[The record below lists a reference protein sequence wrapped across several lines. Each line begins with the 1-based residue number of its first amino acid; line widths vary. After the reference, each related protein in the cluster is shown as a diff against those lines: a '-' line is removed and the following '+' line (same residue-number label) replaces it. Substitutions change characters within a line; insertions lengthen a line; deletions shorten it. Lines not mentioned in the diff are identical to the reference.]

1 MKKFELFAATALS
14 LLVATPAFAQEK
26 PVPAPA
32 PSDTAPA
39 GDEIVVTA
47 TKREKTLLDTPISVA
62 VTSGQTIQQAQV
74 RDLIDLQTLVPSLRV
89 SQLQSSAN
97 TNFIIRGFGNGANN
111 AGIEPSVGVFIDG
124 VYRSRS
130 AAQIGDLPDLK
141 RVEVLRGPQST
152 LFGKN
157 ASAGIISIVTAT
169 PSFNWGGSAEVSYGN
184 YNALVVKGS
193 VTGPLTDELAFSL
206 AANVNKRDGYGHDLA
221 RGGADVNN
229 RNRAGVRTQL
239 YYEPN
244 ADLSVRLI
252 YDHDHIDEDC
262 CIVANIVNGPTGA
275 VVRALGGNLDAA
287 NPFSYNVYNNYASSN
302 DVKNWGWSGQI
313 DIGIGKTKL
322 TSISAYRGVD
332 TQTNQDS
339 DFTSADLLG
348 RNAMQQ
354 RIRTLTQ
361 EVRLTSNFEGPFN
374 FLIGGFYFD
383 ERITQS
389 NQVLFG
395 SQFRPYADQLIRG
408 ASGNAL
414 NVGMLETTF
423 GALEGNPA
431 KYAGAFFKN
440 GTGLDEH
447 YRLTDLSYSLFGSA
461 DYEIVRGLTL
471 TGGVNYTHDRKRFST
486 NVISNEGF
494 SAINLDAPQYA
505 PFRNQLLLQ
514 GAVAQT
520 VGTALGLGTS
530 ANATQIAAFAGAQPA
545 AYAQIV
551 AGAAAYANAN
561 MNNPAANPLGSLRQ
575 LQFLPPFMNVPN
587 AVEPGRTEDNNVSY
601 TLRAA
606 YKFNRH
612 ISVYATFATGFK
624 ASSVNLSRDSRP
636 TAADLV
642 SLRTANLAV
651 VNLGSGSRFADPEK
665 SRVIEGGVKMQF
677 ANWAANLAV
686 FDQVLRG
693 FQSNVFTG
701 TGFALAN
708 AGKETVKGVEFDG
721 SWNPVHPLNLTLAVT
736 YLDPIYNSF
745 VASAGG
751 DISGRRPSLIP
762 EFSITGGFAYTAEI
776 GGGNRLILRSDY
788 HWESKSDLDER
799 FPGYTKEVNDW
810 NGAVILAL
818 HKGWEFSV
826 WGRNLTNN
834 HYLTTIFPSVAQSGS
849 ISGYPN
855 QPRTWGGTLRAK
867 F

>member
-1 MKKFELFAATALS
+1 
-14 LLVATPAFAQEK
+14 VA
-26 PVPAPA
+26 
-32 PSDTAPA
+32 
-39 GDEIVVTA
+39 
-47 TKREKTLLDTPISVA
+47 
-62 VTSGQTIQQAQV
+62 
-74 RDLIDLQTLVPSLRV
+74 
-89 SQLQSSAN
+89 
-97 TNFIIRGFGNGANN
+97 
-111 AGIEPSVGVFIDG
+111 
-124 VYRSRS
+124 
-130 AAQIGDLPDLK
+130 
-141 RVEVLRGPQST
+141 
-152 LFGKN
+152 
-157 ASAGIISIVTAT
+157 
-169 PSFNWGGSAEVSYGN
+169 
-184 YNALVVKGS
+184 
-193 VTGPLTDELAFSL
+193 
-206 AANVNKRDGYGHDLA
+206 
-221 RGGADVNN
+221 
-229 RNRAGVRTQL
+229 
-239 YYEPN
+239 
-244 ADLSVRLI
+244 
-252 YDHDHIDEDC
+252 
-262 CIVANIVNGPTGA
+262 
-275 VVRALGGNLDAA
+275 
-287 NPFSYNVYNNYASSN
+287 
-302 DVKNWGWSGQI
+302 
-313 DIGIGKTKL
+313 
-322 TSISAYRGVD
+322 
-332 TQTNQDS
+332 
-339 DFTSADLLG
+339 
-348 RNAMQQ
+348 
-354 RIRTLTQ
+354 
-361 EVRLTSNFEGPFN
+361 
-374 FLIGGFYFD
+374 
-383 ERITQS
+383 
-389 NQVLFG
+389 
-395 SQFRPYADQLIRG
+395 
-408 ASGNAL
+408 
-414 NVGMLETTF
+414 
-423 GALEGNPA
+423 
-431 KYAGAFFKN
+431 
-440 GTGLDEH
+440 
-447 YRLTDLSYSLFGSA
+447 
-461 DYEIVRGLTL
+461 
-471 TGGVNYTHDRKRFST
+471 
-486 NVISNEGF
+486 SNEAF

-551 AGAAAYANAN
+551 AGATAFANAN

-587 AVEPGRTEDNNVSY
+587 AVEPGRTEDSNVSY

-665 SRVIEGGVKMQF
+665 SRVIEGGIKMQF

-708 AGKETVKGVEFDG
+708 AGKETVDGVEFDG
-721 SWNPVHPLNLTLAVT
+721 SWRPVSPLNLTLAVT

-818 HKGWEFSV
+818 RKGWEFSI

-834 HYLTTIFPSVAQSGS
+834 QYLTTIFPSVAQSGS
-849 ISGYPN
+849 ISGYPS
-855 QPRTWGGTLRAK
+855 QPRTWGGSLRAK